1 MKKIILMT
9 FLMAG
14 MTIVAQP
21 RNNKY
26 QGNGMEQF
34 TPEQRSELQVK
45 KLTLELDLNE
55 SQQRDIKAF
64 IADKNAKM
72 EAHRT
77 AMKAMKEKGTKPTS
91 DERFAMKSKMLDEQI
106 ATKKRMEK
114 ILNPKQLEK
123 WNDLKGDR
131 QGKGP
136 GKYQGDCTG
145 DCHGNQQGR
154 HQGKGRY

>member
-1 MKKIILMT
+1 MKKLMVVAL
-9 FLMAG
+9 LMVG
-14 MTIVAQP
+14 MTIFAQE
-21 RNNKY
+21 RNRRQ
-26 QGNGMEQF
+26 QGNEMEQF

-55 SQQRDIKAF
+55 SQQRDIKVF

-106 ATKKRMEK
+106 ASKKRMEK

-131 QGKGP
+131 LGKGP
-136 GKYQGDCTG
+136 GKHQGDCTG

>member
-1 MKKIILMT
+1 
-9 FLMAG
+9 MAG
-14 MTIVAQP
+14 MTIMAQP

-45 KLTLELDLNE
+45 KITLELDLNE
-55 SQQRDIKAF
+55 SQQKEIKTF

-72 EAHRT
+72 EAHRM

-114 ILNPKQLEK
+114 ILNPKQFEK
-123 WNDLKGDR
+123 WNELKGNR
-131 QGKGP
+131 QGNGP
-136 GKYQGDCTG
+136 GNHQGDCMG
-145 DCHGNQQGR
+145 DCQGNQKGNQQGR
-154 HQGKGRY
+154 NQGKQQRRG

>member
-1 MKKIILMT
+1 MVMALLMV
-9 FLMAG
+9 G
-14 MTIVAQP
+14 ITIFAQE
-21 RNNKY
+21 RNRRQ
-26 QGNGMEQF
+26 QGNEMEQF

-72 EAHRT
+72 ETRKT

-106 ATKKRMEK
+106 ANKKRMEK

-123 WNDLKGDR
+123 WSDLKGDR

-136 GKYQGDCTG
+136 GKHLGDCTG
-145 DCHGNQQGR
+145 DCRENQQGR
-154 HQGKGRY
+154 HQGKRQG